1 MNYTCAILLIGLF
14 AFSEASKSGIFIIKK
29 PTKKNPCEQ
38 ELKMLIGGK
47 NVCVLKKPILGIS
60 ALEYVTD
67 ILYDPTLKS
76 NYIDLGLSSTSV
88 NTLNQTISI
97 LPKTQF
103 ALVVESRVVCIFTI
117 NEKMETR
124 YIRIGRDLDQKNLA
138 VVHDV
143 LIQAQD

>member
-1 MNYTCAILLIGLF
+1 
-14 AFSEASKSGIFIIKK
+14 
-29 PTKKNPCEQ
+29 
-38 ELKMLIGGK
+38 MLIGGK